1 VKEATEILAD
11 HVQYFYKKIDSTIR
25 GNVGSELD
33 ALMDVTNQVQ
43 VIMAPAYPHAKRFTR
58 NGIMYVDGLQLE
70 ETEYSSENGHGL
82 SYLPDIVC
90 LQSRR
95 KICHISLDALRKGN
109 TEIIKIYDE
118 KIGEGNEIIIFDAE
132 TEHDL
137 FEVGKI
143 CKQISISCG
152 SAGLASELPE
162 TLGIKSPPPSLTVC
176 GSTRTTSKKQVNQL
190 VNRLGAVNITLNTL
204 GLIQGLDV
212 VQSAISLV
220 DDALSHGNHVVLV
233 SAPSIEVVK
242 KTRELGKKIGKNIA
256 QIDEEIVNALATVTV
271 EVIKDHDVSGIILTG
286 GATALAVLKKT
297 GLKTLK
303 IIDELQPGIPLIELS
318 SGVKV
323 VTKAGGFGMDDAL
336 LESVQF
342 LRREDR

>member
-1 VKEATEILAD
+1 LRIGVIADDLTGALDTGVQFRNWGLSVQVVPILEDVDIIEEQNDVIVINTNSRYDIPQKAYNKVKEATEILAD

-109 TEIIKIYDE
+109 TELVKTFDE

-176 GSTRTTSKKQVNQL
+176 GSTRTISKKQVNQL

-220 DDALSHGNHVVLV
+220 DD
-233 SAPSIEVVK
+233 
-242 KTRELGKKIGKNIA
+242 GKC
-256 QIDEEIVNALATVTV
+256 
-271 EVIKDHDVSGIILTG
+271 
-286 GATALAVLKKT
+286 
-297 GLKTLK
+297 
-303 IIDELQPGIPLIELS
+303 
-318 SGVKV
+318 
-323 VTKAGGFGMDDAL
+323 FGD
-336 LESVQF
+336 SYC
-342 LRREDR
+342 